1 MVGWSLLW
9 LLAGAGPAADWLNAA
24 RVLERA
30 IGRKLF
36 PGAVLVVGRTDTVL
50 YARGFG
56 RLEWGGRTR
65 RPDPAGTLW
74 DLASLTKVVAT
85 TSAVMT
91 LVDQGRIDLDRPVVG
106 YLPEFGSDSAK
117 DQVTIRM
124 LLDHTSGLPSY
135 RPLYRSASSRA
146 EAAAGALGVPLEA
159 SPGARMK
166 YSDLNA
172 IVLGLVVERLTG
184 TSLDQFTEQNVF
196 DRLGMRR
203 TVFAPGVADQT
214 NVAPS
219 IAHRGHAAPGEVN
232 DRNALALG
240 GVAGHAR
247 LIATGLDLARY
258 AQAWLRGDRLGDTTW
273 IQPSTIRRFLA
284 RTDRSGTRAL
294 GWDTPDL
301 DHPDRSPFGRLAT
314 ASMFG
319 HTGWTGTFLWFDP
332 ARDLFL
338 VLLTNRSL
346 GPNTGRSLRSMR
358 QLRAELSDVVASAS
372 ASVSASARPRRP
384 GS

>member
-9 LLAGAGPAADWLNAA
+9 LLAGTIPSTDWHGAA

-30 IGRKLF
+30 IGRRLF
-36 PGAVLVVGRTDTVL
+36 PGAVLVVGRSDTVL
-50 YARGFG
+50 YASGFG
-56 RLEWGGRTR
+56 RLEWKGSAR
-65 RPDPAGTLW
+65 RPDPAATLW

-91 LVDQGRIDLDRPVVG
+91 LVDRGRVDLDQPVAR
-106 YLPEFGSDSAK
+106 YLPEFGSGNDK
-117 DQVTIRM
+117 ERVTIRM

-135 RPLYRSASSRA
+135 RPLYQSAATRE
-146 EAAAGALGVPLEA
+146 EAAAGALAVPLEA
-159 SPGARMK
+159 APGARMR

-172 IVLGLVVERLTG
+172 IVLGLLVERLAG
-184 TSLDQFTEQNVF
+184 TSLDQFAEQNVF
-196 DRLGMRR
+196 HRLGMRR

-219 IAHRGHAAPGEVN
+219 IAHRGLAAPGEVN

-240 GVAGHAR
+240 GVAGHAG
-247 LIATGLDLARY
+247 LFATGLDLARY

-284 RTDRSGTRAL
+284 RGDRSGTRVL

-301 DHPDRSPFGRLAT
+301 DHPDKSPFGRLAT
-314 ASMFG
+314 PSMFG

-358 QLRAELSDVVASAS
+358 QLRAELSDVVAQVVPARCSAVP
-372 ASVSASARPRRP
+372 AVAC
-384 GS
+384 